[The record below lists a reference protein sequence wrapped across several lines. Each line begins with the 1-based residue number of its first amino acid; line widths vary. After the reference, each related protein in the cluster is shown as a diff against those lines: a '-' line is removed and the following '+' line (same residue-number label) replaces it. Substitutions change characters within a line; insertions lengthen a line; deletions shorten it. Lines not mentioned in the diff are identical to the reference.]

1 MPPCSCVGAS
11 FHPRPSPLHKMSAE
25 QVAGYSPSFRKPS
38 EVLRLR
44 RKRAR
49 SAAGQLPSGGF
60 SLPEQPTIATVSPA
74 DTDEHGGPGQQQQQH
89 QQQRKKCRRNPFADV
104 ANTRGLSAESSSPA
118 AEEKPQSEGD
128 PQVSSKGG
136 EDYIWEGKFI
146 SHELP
151 IPVPVKN
158 LQCSGTLPEFASL
171 PADFP
176 ADWSV
181 KTWVLFTSPH
191 PFTWTG
197 QLKASEEAKGLIQ
210 HCRSS
215 VVDFPLHI
223 EDPRSCTDLRCA
235 FQQNLVYWLHPSLPW
250 LSLFPR
256 IGAERKMA
264 GKNNPWAQDEELQQ
278 VLMGEWS
285 LSFSSLYN
293 LLRAK
298 LCPYFYFC
306 TYQFTVLF
314 RAAGIAGSDVPTA
327 VISPT
332 TRGLREAM
340 KDEGITFSMPLLED
354 GRNGKTK
361 KSETTDVGT
370 HIPNVKAQEK
380 NSDVQKEHAGS
391 SEEDDDDDDGASW
404 LKYMGVQDNVRKL
417 NSMSIKLRKEHNL
430 VQMDHKPE
438 SAVLVKGLHTF
449 TLLNFL
455 MNNKSIVAVA
465 GPQAGL
471 PPTLLAPVAFRGAS
485 MQTLKARSIN
495 IKAHHP
501 SGMKESHSLE
511 ITGPIMPHTIH
522 SLTLMLKSAQKGNFA
537 ANFHTHE
544 PTSVFN
550 IPLKLEHQE
559 DKDHSSGE
567 LSNYGL
573 HPETLTQLMQQP
585 TIGKSSIKHIEMDN
599 YKYTWTL

>member
-1 MPPCSCVGAS
+1 
-11 FHPRPSPLHKMSAE
+11 MSAG
-25 QVAGYSPSFRKPS
+25 QLAGYSPSFKKPS
-38 EVLRLR
+38 ETLRLR

-49 SAAGQLPSGGF
+49 TSARLGLSHPPTPAEKEEPTGH
-60 SLPEQPTIATVSPA
+60 EQR
-74 DTDEHGGPGQQQQQH
+74 
-89 QQQRKKCRRNPFADV
+89 QRRRRNPFLNIS
-104 ANTRGLSAESSSPA
+104 NTERLSAADGAGAGWPTETGNPLHHLLSAQEWKPPA
-118 AEEKPQSEGD
+118 ATDSKPRSKCGA
-128 PQVSSKGG
+128 QVSSTKD
-136 EDYIWEGKFI
+136 EDSLWEGEELI
-146 SHELP
+146 SQEQSATVL
-151 IPVPVKN
+151 IKS
-158 LQCSGTLPEFASL
+158 LQNPEALSKCTSL
-171 PADFP
+171 PKDFP

-197 QLKASEEAKGLIQ
+197 HLKASEEAKGLIQ

-215 VVDFPLHI
+215 VVDFPLRI

-235 FQQNLVYWLHPSLPW
+235 FQQSLVYWLHPSLPW

-264 GKNNPWAQDEELQQ
+264 GKSNPWSQDEELQQ
-278 VLMGEWS
+278 VLMSEWS

-314 RAAGIAGSDVPTA
+314 RASGVAGSGVLTA

-340 KDEGITFSMPLLED
+340 KNEGITFSLPLLED
-354 GRNGKTK
+354 GRNGKK
-361 KSETTDVGT
+361 KTSGTADLERDTAGLET
-370 HIPNVKAQEK
+370 QEE
-380 NSDVQKEHAGS
+380 SLDLHQEPAGS
-391 SEEDDDDDDGASW
+391 SDDDDDGGFSW
-404 LKYMGVQDNVRKL
+404 LKEMGVQDKIKKPD
-417 NSMSIKLRKEHNL
+417 SMSIKLRKEHN
-430 VQMDHKPE
+430 VVRMDHKPE

-455 MNNKSIVAVA
+455 INNKSIVAGA

-471 PPTLLAPVAFRGAS
+471 PPTLLAPVAFRGAT
-485 MQTLKARSIN
+485 MHTLKARSIN
-495 IKAHHP
+495 VRTQNH

-511 ITGPIMPHTIH
+511 ITGPIMPHSLH
-522 SLTLMLKSAQKGNFA
+522 SLTLMLKSAQKGTFTA
-537 ANFHTHE
+537 SLHTHE

-550 IPLKLEHQE
+550 VALKMEQHENKRL
-559 DKDHSSGE
+559 DKSQPHCYGSGVMCRPDQNSPSRFHNTASSQAW
-567 LSNYGL
+567 
-573 HPETLTQLMQQP
+573 P
-585 TIGKSSIKHIEMDN
+585 
-599 YKYTWTL
+599 

>member
-1 MPPCSCVGAS
+1 
-11 FHPRPSPLHKMSAE
+11 MSAE
-25 QVAGYSPSFRKPS
+25 QVAGYSPSFKKPA

-44 RKRAR
+44 RKRIC
-49 SAAGQLPSGGF
+49 SVAGRLPSE
-60 SLPEQPTIATVSPA
+60 PPPTSPVEKA
-74 DTDEHGGPGQQQQQH
+74 EHGGPGQ
-89 QQQRKKCRRNPFADV
+89 QQQRKKCRRNPFANI
-104 ANTRGLSAESSSPA
+104 ANTCGLPAESAGPGGGRP
-118 AEEKPQSEGD
+118 AEETPLSKGA
-128 PQVSSKGG
+128 PQVLPLGD
-136 EDYIWEGKFI
+136 EDSILEAKFI
-146 SHELP
+146 SQVLP
-151 IPVPVKN
+151 FPVPIKN
-158 LQCSGTLPEFASL
+158 LQDSRALPECTSL
-171 PADFP
+171 PESFP

-215 VVDFPLHI
+215 VVDLPLHV

-278 VLMGEWS
+278 VLMSEWS

-298 LCPYFYFC
+298 LCPFFYFC

-314 RAAGIAGSDVPTA
+314 RAAGIAGSDVLTA
-327 VISPT
+327 LISPT

-340 KDEGITFSMPLLED
+340 KDEGITFSLPLLENS
-354 GRNGKTK
+354 RNEKTK
-361 KSETTDVGT
+361 KSEMTELGT
-370 HIPNVKAQEK
+370 RIPDAKTQEK
-380 NSDVQKEHAGS
+380 NLDVQKEYAGS
-391 SEEDDDDDDGASW
+391 SEEDDDDDGGISW
-404 LKYMGVQDNVRKL
+404 LKEMGVQDKVRKP
-417 NSMSIKLRKEHNL
+417 NSISVKLRKEHNL
-430 VQMDHKPE
+430 VRMDHKPE
-438 SAVLVKGLHTF
+438 SAVLVKGPQTL

-455 MNNKSIVAVA
+455 INNKSIVAGA

-495 IKAHHP
+495 VRTQHP

-511 ITGPIMPHTIH
+511 ITGPIMPHTLH
-522 SLTLMLKSAQKGNFA
+522 SLTLMLKSAQKGNFTA
-537 ANFHTHE
+537 SFHSHE

-550 IPLKLEHQE
+550 VALKLEHHE
-559 DKDHSSGE
+559 GKDCSSGE

-573 HPETLTQLMQQP
+573 HPETLNQLMKQP
-585 TIGKSSIKHIEMDN
+585 TIGKSSMKHLEMKD
-599 YKYTWTL
+599 YKYTWKL

>member
-1 MPPCSCVGAS
+1 
-11 FHPRPSPLHKMSAE
+11 MSAE

-49 SAAGQLPSGGF
+49 SSAAGQLPSGAF
-60 SLPEQPTIATVSPA
+60 SFSEQPTIATPASPA
-74 DTDEHGGPGQQQQQH
+74 DKVDEHGGLGQQQQQ

-104 ANTRGLSAESSSPA
+104 ANIRGLSAGSSSPA
-118 AEEKPQSEGD
+118 AEEKPQIEGD
-128 PQVSSKGG
+128 PQVPSKGG
-136 EDYIWEGKFI
+136 EDSICEEKFI

-151 IPVPVKN
+151 FPVPVKS
-158 LQCSGTLPEFASL
+158 LQYSGALPGFTSL
-171 PADFP
+171 P

-181 KTWVLFTSPH
+181 KTWVLFMSPH

-223 EDPRSCTDLRCA
+223 EDPKSCTDLRCA

-264 GKNNPWAQDEELQQ
+264 GKSNPWAHDEELQQ

-298 LCPYFYFC
+298 LCPYFYFS

-332 TRGLREAM
+332 TRGFREAM

-354 GRNGKTK
+354 GGNGKAK
-361 KSETTDVGT
+361 KSETTDLGA
-370 HIPNVKAQEK
+370 HIPSVEAQEK
-380 NSDVQKEHAGS
+380 NSDIQKEHAGN
-391 SEEDDDDDDGASW
+391 SEEDDNDDDGASW

-455 MNNKSIVAVA
+455 INNKSIVAVA

-471 PPTLLAPVAFRGAS
+471 PPTLLAPVAFRGAT

-495 IKAHHP
+495 IRAQHP

-522 SLTLMLKSAQKGNFA
+522 SLTLMLKSAQRGNFT
-537 ANFHTHE
+537 ANFRTHE

-550 IPLKLEHQE
+550 VPLKLEHQE

-573 HPETLTQLMQQP
+573 HPETLTQLVQQP
-585 TIGKSSIKHIEMDN
+585 TIGKSSIKHIEMNN
-599 YKYTWTL
+599 YKYTWKL